1 MTGIAIALCVWAG
14 AFAYAVW
21 EWGRIERGRTEAKRL
36 AIRVNENMLLRL
48 NKRADDM
55 EAHLRAW
62 AQQHP
67 RDIIAPTNA
76 AADDVLAD
84 LMRRHDPRPQVQDD
98 KIVRPPF
105 GQKKP
110 EDTPPP
116 NGGAA

>member
-36 AIRVNENMLLRL
+36 AIRVNENMMLRL

-62 AQQHP
+62 AQANTPSHVVP
-67 RDIIAPTNA
+67 LNDIIAGHAN
-76 AADDVLAD
+76 L
-84 LMRRHDPRPQVQDD
+84 DPRPQVQDD